1 MDGDIGARAAR
12 LRPGVL
18 GWGHAVV
25 GLLAAM
31 VCVLLPSLV
40 LMSTGG
46 AQMAAGADGGD
57 LDAMPKLAVSPW
69 MALAQ
74 FVPLLIIV
82 ALVLRGARR
91 KTVREE
97 GNGAGSSTGSGAARR
112 PGEMAAVE
120 SGRFFGPGMLR
131 ALLVIGV
138 IAVIIAVVA
147 NIFLAVRGEAPN
159 SLAGKLGLGKGA
171 GADLLIIA
179 GAACIGPVAEEL
191 AFRGLVFRGVFDALG
206 SRARATRFTMP
217 LITATVISTV
227 TFAIAHQ
234 DPSMGQNVFFAAVG
248 AFACIAYWAT
258 RSLTSAAWIHSVV
271 NSIAL
276 AVAFFWSTD
285 HGTVVHGVALVA
297 APFVALAVM
306 AALSRFVGVARL

>member
-31 VCVLLPSLV
+31 VCVLLPSPV

-46 AQMAAGADGGD
+46 AQMAAGADGG
-57 LDAMPKLAVSPW
+57 
-69 MALAQ
+69 
-74 FVPLLIIV
+74 
-82 ALVLRGARR
+82 
-91 KTVREE
+91 
-97 GNGAGSSTGSGAARR
+97 
-112 PGEMAAVE
+112 
-120 SGRFFGPGMLR
+120 RFFSPGMLR

-179 GAACIGPVAEEL
+179 GA
-191 AFRGLVFRGVFDALG
+191 
-206 SRARATRFTMP
+206 
-217 LITATVISTV
+217 
-227 TFAIAHQ
+227 
-234 DPSMGQNVFFAAVG
+234 
-248 AFACIAYWAT
+248 ACIAYWAT

>member
-1 MDGDIGARAAR
+1 MRA
-12 LRPGVL
+12 
-18 GWGHAVV
+18 
-25 GLLAAM
+25 
-31 VCVLLPSLV
+31 
-40 LMSTGG
+40 
-46 AQMAAGADGGD
+46 
-57 LDAMPKLAVSPW
+57 
-69 MALAQ
+69 
-74 FVPLLIIV
+74 
-82 ALVLRGARR
+82 
-91 KTVREE
+91 
-97 GNGAGSSTGSGAARR
+97 
-112 PGEMAAVE
+112 AAVE

-131 ALLVIGV
+131 ALLVVGV

-179 GAACIGPVAEEL
+179 GA
-191 AFRGLVFRGVFDALG
+191 
-206 SRARATRFTMP
+206 
-217 LITATVISTV
+217 
-227 TFAIAHQ
+227 
-234 DPSMGQNVFFAAVG
+234 
-248 AFACIAYWAT
+248 ACIAYWAT

-297 APFVALAVM
+297 APFVGLAVM

>member
-1 MDGDIGARAAR
+1 MDGDIEARAAR

-46 AQMAAGADGGD
+46 AQMAAGADGGG
-57 LDAMPKLAVSPW
+57 LDAMPKLAVPPW

-91 KTVREE
+91 KAVWEA
-97 GNGAGSSTGSGAARR
+97 GNGAARR

-191 AFRGLVFRGVFDALG
+191 AFRGLVFRGVDPLG
-206 SRARATRFTMP
+206 GQLHRVGRGVLLVDRSRHGRPWRGARRRPVRRPRRHGRPQP
-217 LITATVISTV
+217 LRRGRASVDRMISPHGL
-227 TFAIAHQ
+227 A
-234 DPSMGQNVFFAAVG
+234 P
-248 AFACIAYWAT
+248 CIAGAGGP
-258 RSLTSAAWIHSVV
+258 SARRRRQAIPNW
-271 NSIAL
+271 
-276 AVAFFWSTD
+276 
-285 HGTVVHGVALVA
+285 
-297 APFVALAVM
+297 
-306 AALSRFVGVARL
+306 

>member
-46 AQMAAGADGGD
+46 AQMAAGADGGG
-57 LDAMPKLAVSPW
+57 LDAMPKLAVPPW

-179 GAACIGPVAEEL
+179 GAACI
-191 AFRGLVFRGVFDALG
+191 
-206 SRARATRFTMP
+206 
-217 LITATVISTV
+217 
-227 TFAIAHQ
+227 
-234 DPSMGQNVFFAAVG
+234 
-248 AFACIAYWAT
+248 AYWAT